1 MARTRELNAPGG
13 SRMIAEPGVPD
24 HNVARY
30 SCPGICDQPACCV
43 ELAARIEELTA
54 PGGCRLTTLD
64 AVRVGDHLETM
75 FVLDACRVCLAAEPF
90 ERDETNGVLFCRECG
105 SPAA

>member
-1 MARTRELNAPGG
+1 MSESSDVRGRSPTRARAQLALPGHCRALG
-13 SRMIAEPGVPD
+13 
-24 HNVARY
+24 
-30 SCPGICDQPACCV
+30 
-43 ELAARIEELTA
+43 
-54 PGGCRLTTLD
+54 RLTTLD

>member
-1 MARTRELNAPGG
+1 
-13 SRMIAEPGVPD
+13 
-24 HNVARY
+24 
-30 SCPGICDQPACCV
+30 
-43 ELAARIEELTA
+43 
-54 PGGCRLTTLD
+54 
-64 AVRVGDHLETM
+64 M

>member
-1 MARTRELNAPGG
+1 MAHPSHCRG
-13 SRMIAEPGVPD
+13 SGTL
-24 HNVARY
+24 
-30 SCPGICDQPACCV
+30 S
-43 ELAARIEELTA
+43 
-54 PGGCRLTTLD
+54 TLD

>member
-1 MARTRELNAPGG
+1 MSGLFDVGDPRDRGTTQLALPGHC
-13 SRMIAEPGVPD
+13 RRPG
-24 HNVARY
+24 
-30 SCPGICDQPACCV
+30 
-43 ELAARIEELTA
+43 T
-54 PGGCRLTTLD
+54 LTTLD

>member
-1 MARTRELNAPGG
+1 MTQLALSGHCRALG
-13 SRMIAEPGVPD
+13 SL
-24 HNVARY
+24 
-30 SCPGICDQPACCV
+30 S
-43 ELAARIEELTA
+43 
-54 PGGCRLTTLD
+54 TLD

>member
-1 MARTRELNAPGG
+1 MSELFDVRGLSPTWARTQLTLSGHCR
-13 SRMIAEPGVPD
+13 
-24 HNVARY
+24 
-30 SCPGICDQPACCV
+30 
-43 ELAARIEELTA
+43 AA
-54 PGGCRLTTLD
+54 GRLTTLD